1 MLALTPI
8 ERTALLGLA
17 TLPDLA
23 LIENLWAIMKQE
35 IYKLYPDLEYAPDT
49 ADTLKWLIHA
59 VKEAWNNIDN

>member
-1 MLALTPI
+1 
-8 ERTALLGLA
+8 
-17 TLPDLA
+17 
-23 LIENLWAIMKQE
+23 MKQE